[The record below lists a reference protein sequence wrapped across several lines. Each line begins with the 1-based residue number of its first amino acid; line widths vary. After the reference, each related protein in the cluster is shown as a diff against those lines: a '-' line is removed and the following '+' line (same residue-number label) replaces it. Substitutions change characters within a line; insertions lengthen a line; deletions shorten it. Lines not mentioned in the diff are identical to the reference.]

1 MVRAALRFAVLVG
14 AVAVLPVLGAV
25 NGGVSSRAE
34 TDKVVLAHQHGLTYL
49 PFMVMRE
56 RKLVEKHAAAAGLKD
71 LAAEYVTMGGPAP
84 INDALVAER
93 AQFGAVGVPSL
104 VQLWSKTKGSLD
116 VKSIGAMTSMPM
128 FLNTNNPAVKT
139 LKDLTDKD
147 KIALPS
153 VKVSV
158 QAVALQMACAKE
170 FGKEN
175 YGRLDRLSVSMPHP
189 DGQTALLSGSSG
201 ITAHMTAPPFQYQEL
216 AKGEGKVRRV
226 LSSYEVQGD
235 KTTFVLAVSTDSFRK
250 ANPKAF
256 DATVAAFNESIEWIN
271 ANKEAAADVY
281 LKLSKSKEERA
292 EILKQLND
300 PDIVFTTVP
309 HNTAK
314 IAEFMHE
321 VDPKNIKTKP
331 ASWKDLYFPHLH
343 DKAGS

>member
-1 MVRAALRFAVLVG
+1 MIKAARRALTALGSAAALV
-14 AVAVLPVLGAV
+14 VLGAT
-25 NGGVSSRAE
+25 GGAGAE
-34 TDKVVLAHQHGLTYL
+34 RLEETKVVFAYQHGLTYL
-49 PFMVMRE
+49 PFMVMKE
-56 RKLVEKHAAAAGLKD
+56 KKLVEKRLTEAHIKEMSAD
-71 LAAEYVTMGGPAP
+71 YIVMGGPAP

-116 VKSIGAMTSMPM
+116 VKTIGAMTSAPM

-139 LKDLTDKD
+139 LKDFTDKD

-170 FGKEN
+170 FGKEE
-175 YGRLDRLSVSMPHP
+175 YAKLDKLTVSMPHP
-189 DGQTALLSGSSG
+189 DGQTALLAGSSG
-201 ITAHMTAPPFQYQEL
+201 ITAHLTGPPFQYQEL

-226 LSSYEVQGD
+226 MSSYDVQGD
-235 KTTFVLAVSTDSFRK
+235 KTTFVVAVSTETFRK

-256 DATVAAFNESIEWIN
+256 EAVVAAFNESIEWIN
-271 ANKEAAADVY
+271 ANKEAAADIY
-281 LKLSKSKEERA
+281 LSASKSKEEKA
-292 EILKQLND
+292 DILKMLND

-309 HNTAK
+309 HNVAK

-321 VDPKNIKTKP
+321 VDPKNIKNVP
-331 ASWKDLYFPHLH
+331 ASWKDLCFPHLH